1 MVRPNEPR
9 LSPLE
14 NTVMQ
19 VIWELEEVRADE
31 VRRRLE
37 STQPMKD
44 STVRTILRRL
54 EEKGYV
60 EHTTEGRTYVY
71 SPKVASRRV
80 AAKAVRGI
88 IDRFCSGSA
97 EDLLVGM
104 VDDEIISAE
113 TLQELARRIGEAQSK
128 PEADSKDKGR

>member
-1 MVRPNEPR
+1 MVRPKEPR

-128 PEADSKDKGR
+128 PEADSKDEGR